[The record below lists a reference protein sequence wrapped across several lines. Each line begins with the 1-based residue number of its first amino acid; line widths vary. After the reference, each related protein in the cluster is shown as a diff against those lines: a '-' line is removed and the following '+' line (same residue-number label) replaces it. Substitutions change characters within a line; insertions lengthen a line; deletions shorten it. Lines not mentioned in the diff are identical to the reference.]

1 MLTLHLEVGL
11 SVFGPLNFVV
21 IAVLSRIEDRR
32 KLVLLRSAMEKFVE
46 LLHFMKLTKEEW
58 EAVTG
63 TDMSL
68 ILPSDGIIET
78 DIESS
83 LNDTGKEKS
92 EGTIER
98 TDTTSETQQP
108 LTGKEKDV
116 PVFQCRI
123 SSRQRKL
130 SLDEYRKAFLQVP
143 RIEDRKP
150 VLVSGEV
157 RDRLDKFVRRL
168 GGRKMS
174 VSGLLENIAR
184 QHLEIYS
191 EDFEQ
196 WRKL

>member
-1 MLTLHLEVGL
+1 MVT
-11 SVFGPLNFVV
+11 
-21 IAVLSRIEDRR
+21 
-32 KLVLLRSAMEKFVE
+32 KK
-46 LLHFMKLTKEEW
+46 KLTKEEW
-58 EAVTG
+58 EAMTG

-68 ILPSDGIIET
+68 ILPSDGSIET
-78 DIESS
+78 AMESS
-83 LNDTGKEKS
+83 LNDTGNKEQTKS
-92 EGTIER
+92 VEQVEVP
-98 TDTTSETQQP
+98 SETRQP
-108 LTGKEKDV
+108 STGKEEAV
-116 PVFQCRI
+116 LSSQRRI

-150 VLVSGEV
+150 VFVSGEV
-157 RDRLDKFVRRL
+157 RDRLDEFVPRL
-168 GGRKMS
+168 GGRKMR

>member
-1 MLTLHLEVGL
+1 MVT
-11 SVFGPLNFVV
+11 
-21 IAVLSRIEDRR
+21 
-32 KLVLLRSAMEKFVE
+32 KK
-46 LLHFMKLTKEEW
+46 KLTKEEW
-58 EAVTG
+58 EAMTG

-68 ILPSDGIIET
+68 ILPSDGGIET
-78 DIESS
+78 AMESS
-83 LNDTGKEKS
+83 LNDTGNSERAKS
-92 EGTIER
+92 VEQVEVPF
-98 TDTTSETQQP
+98 EPQQP
-108 LTGKEKDV
+108 STGKEEAV
-116 PVFQCRI
+116 PASQRRI

-130 SLDEYRKAFLQVP
+130 SLDEYRKVFLQVP

-150 VLVSGEV
+150 VFVSGEV

>member
-1 MLTLHLEVGL
+1 MVT
-11 SVFGPLNFVV
+11 
-21 IAVLSRIEDRR
+21 
-32 KLVLLRSAMEKFVE
+32 KK
-46 LLHFMKLTKEEW
+46 KLTKEEW
-58 EAVTG
+58 EAMTS

-68 ILPSDGIIET
+68 ILPSDGGIET
-78 DIESS
+78 ALELS
-83 LNDTGKEKS
+83 LNDIGEKKS
-92 EGTIER
+92 VGTVEQ
-98 TDTTSETQQP
+98 TDTPSETRQP
-108 LTGKEKDV
+108 PTGREESV
-116 PVFQCRI
+116 PASQRRI

-150 VLVSGEV
+150 VFVSGEV
-157 RDRLDKFVRRL
+157 RDRLDEFVRRL

>member
-1 MLTLHLEVGL
+1 MVT
-11 SVFGPLNFVV
+11 
-21 IAVLSRIEDRR
+21 
-32 KLVLLRSAMEKFVE
+32 KK
-46 LLHFMKLTKEEW
+46 KLTKEEW
-58 EAVTG
+58 EAMTG
-63 TDMSL
+63 KDMSF
-68 ILPSDGIIET
+68 ILPSDGGIET
-78 DIESS
+78 ALESS
-83 LNDTGKEKS
+83 LNDTGEKKS
-92 EGTIER
+92 VGTVEQ
-98 TDTTSETQQP
+98 TDTPSETRQP
-108 LTGKEKDV
+108 PTGREESV
-116 PVFQCRI
+116 PASQRRI

-150 VLVSGEV
+150 VFVSGEV
-157 RDRLDKFVRRL
+157 RDRLDEFVRRL

>member
-1 MLTLHLEVGL
+1 MATKK
-11 SVFGPLNFVV
+11 N
-21 IAVLSRIEDRR
+21 
-32 KLVLLRSAMEKFVE
+32 
-46 LLHFMKLTKEEW
+46 LTKEEW
-58 EAVTG
+58 EAMTG

-68 ILPSDGIIET
+68 ILPSDGSIET
-78 DIESS
+78 AHESS
-83 LNDTGKEKS
+83 LNDTGKEKLEETVVQTENPS
-92 EGTIER
+92 EPR
-98 TDTTSETQQP
+98 QP
-108 LTGKEKDV
+108 PTGKEEALLSS
-116 PVFQCRI
+116 QRRI

-150 VLVSGEV
+150 VFVSGE
-157 RDRLDKFVRRL
+157 FVRRL

-191 EDFEQ
+191 KDFEQ

>member
-1 MLTLHLEVGL
+1 M
-11 SVFGPLNFVV
+11 
-21 IAVLSRIEDRR
+21 
-32 KLVLLRSAMEKFVE
+32 
-46 LLHFMKLTKEEW
+46 TKEEW
-58 EAVTG
+58 EAMTG
-63 TDMSL
+63 TDMSF
-68 ILPSDGIIET
+68 ILPSDGGIET
-78 DIESS
+78 ALESS
-83 LNDTGKEKS
+83 LNDTGEKKS
-92 EGTIER
+92 VGTVEQ
-98 TDTTSETQQP
+98 TDTPSETRQP
-108 LTGKEKDV
+108 PTGREESV
-116 PVFQCRI
+116 PASQRRI

-150 VLVSGEV
+150 VFVSGEV
-157 RDRLDKFVRRL
+157 RDRLDEFVRRL

>member
-1 MLTLHLEVGL
+1 MVTKK
-11 SVFGPLNFVV
+11 
-21 IAVLSRIEDRR
+21 
-32 KLVLLRSAMEKFVE
+32 KLA
-46 LLHFMKLTKEEW
+46 KEEW
-58 EAVTG
+58 EAMTG
-63 TDMSL
+63 TDMSF
-68 ILPSDGIIET
+68 ILPSDGSIET
-78 DIESS
+78 ARESS
-83 LNDTGKEKS
+83 LNDTGNSERAKS
-92 EGTIER
+92 VEQVEVPFEPQQSPTGREEGIPPSQR
-98 TDTTSETQQP
+98 
-108 LTGKEKDV
+108 
-116 PVFQCRI
+116 RI

-150 VLVSGEV
+150 VFVSGEV
-157 RDRLDKFVRRL
+157 RDRLDEFVRRL

>member
-1 MLTLHLEVGL
+1 MVT
-11 SVFGPLNFVV
+11 
-21 IAVLSRIEDRR
+21 
-32 KLVLLRSAMEKFVE
+32 KK
-46 LLHFMKLTKEEW
+46 KLTKEEW
-58 EAVTG
+58 EAMTG

-68 ILPSDGIIET
+68 ILPSDGNIE
-78 DIESS
+78 IALESS
-83 LNDTGKEKS
+83 LNDTGNKEQTKS
-92 EGTIER
+92 VEQVEVP
-98 TDTTSETQQP
+98 SETRQP
-108 LTGKEKDV
+108 STGKEEAV
-116 PVFQCRI
+116 LSSQRRI

-150 VLVSGEV
+150 VFVSGEV
-157 RDRLDKFVRRL
+157 RDRLDEFVRRL